1 MPIPELTVVH
11 DVSSVLAAFAAAG
24 PPAADPTAT
33 PPTATPPT
41 AGPDPAAPPVVPVD
55 PDPSPV
61 SDEDRTRYG
70 LLLDRAAE
78 RGLLSTGEYELRLGE
93 LATATSVEELRRIVT
108 DLPALT
114 APPAPAS
121 ARRGRRATR
130 VDPTVPPVLTPGESR
145 KSPWLLLALV
155 VVVVLVTLTAFSFY
169 AEHVVRSR
177 SSGTPAPAVATRPVS
192 ALRS

>member
-24 PPAADPTAT
+24 PAAPDPTAS
-33 PPTATPPT
+33 PPTASPTASPDVAPPPT
-41 AGPDPAAPPVVPVD
+41 EPVGPDPTA
-55 PDPSPV
+55 V

-78 RGLLSTGEYELRLGE
+78 RGLLSTGEYEVRLGE

-114 APPAPAS
+114 APSVPTSP
-121 ARRGRRATR
+121 RRGRRATR
-130 VDPTVPPVLTPGESR
+130 VDDPTVPPVLTPGESR
-145 KSPWLLLALV
+145 RSPWLLLALV
-155 VVVVLVTLTAFSFY
+155 VVVVLVTLVAFSFY

-177 SSGTPAPAVATRPVS
+177 SSGTPTPAVATRPVS

>member
-24 PPAADPTAT
+24 PAAADPTVT
-33 PPTATPPT
+33 GSDGTAPIAEVP
-41 AGPDPAAPPVVPVD
+41 AVPVGPDPT
-55 PDPSPV
+55 PV

-114 APPAPAS
+114 APSAPAS
-121 ARRGRRATR
+121 PRRGRRATR
-130 VDPTVPPVLTPGESR
+130 VDDPTVPPVLTPGESR
-145 KSPWLLLALV
+145 RSPWLLLALV
-155 VVVVLVTLTAFSFY
+155 VVVVLVTLAAFSLY